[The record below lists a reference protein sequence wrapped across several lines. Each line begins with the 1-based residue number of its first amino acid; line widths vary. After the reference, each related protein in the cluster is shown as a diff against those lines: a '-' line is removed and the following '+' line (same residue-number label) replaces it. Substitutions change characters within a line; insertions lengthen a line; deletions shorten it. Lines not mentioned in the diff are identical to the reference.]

1 MTKTLKGNVIFRR
14 PGAVLGEKHEIELD
28 VPYPWSGGSM
38 QHAYIKAVEASDHCP
53 ERHSVYSVSH
63 LEEIK

>member
-1 MTKTLKGNVIFRR
+1 MTKKVRGNVAFKK
-14 PGAVLGEKHEIELD
+14 PGSVFGEKHEIELD

-38 QHAYIKAVEASDHCP
+38 QHAYIKAVEDSDHCP
-53 ERHSVYSVSH
+53 EGQTVYSVSY